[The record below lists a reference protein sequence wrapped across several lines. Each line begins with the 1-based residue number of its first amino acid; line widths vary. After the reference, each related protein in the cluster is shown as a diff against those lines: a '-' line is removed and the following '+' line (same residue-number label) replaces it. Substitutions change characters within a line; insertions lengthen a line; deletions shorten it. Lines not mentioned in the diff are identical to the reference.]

1 VSFRKTLVNLSVFF
15 VTFFIF
21 FAVGEITVR
30 MYTRT
35 HMLYDIE
42 MTRYAKNLKLPS
54 SNPLIAHV
62 HKPNASARLMGVE
75 IRVNSDGLRGREFP
89 VERNGKYRMVFLG
102 DSLTLGWGVRQEE
115 SFANLMEEE
124 MNKRIPIEIL
134 NFGMGNY
141 NTEQETHL
149 FIEKGLKYRPDK
161 VVLFYFINDAEP
173 TPKESHWSFLEH
185 SELISFFWSRARGLI
200 SNLTRSQNYR
210 DYYASLYDR
219 AAPGWQAAKKSFL
232 LLSRVCR
239 DRGIELQ
246 VVLLPELHE
255 LRDYPFKKEYAAVS
269 DFLKANGIEHL
280 DLTPFFK
287 DEAEPSRLWVAPD
300 DAHPNAAAH
309 RLIAQFS
316 FDFIFP
322 RGR

>member
-1 VSFRKTLVNLSVFF
+1 MSFRKTLVNLSVFF
-15 VTFFIF
+15 VTFLIF
-21 FAVGEITVR
+21 FAGGEIAVR

-42 MTRYAKNLKLPS
+42 MTRYAKTLKLPS

-62 HKPNASARLMGVE
+62 HKPNTSARLMGVDVR
-75 IRVNSDGLRGREFP
+75 INSDGLRDREYP
-89 VERNGKYRMVFLG
+89 AERNGKYRIVFLG

-115 SFANLMEEE
+115 SFENLMEEE
-124 MNKRIPIEIL
+124 INQRTPVEIINL
-134 NFGMGNY
+134 GIGNY

-149 FIEKGLKYRPDK
+149 FIEKGLPYRPDK

-200 SNLTRSQNYR
+200 SNLARSQNYR

-232 LLSRVCR
+232 LLSQVCR

-255 LRDYPFKKEYAAVS
+255 LRDYPFKMEYAAVS

-287 DEAEPSRLWVAPD
+287 DQAETSRLWVAPD

>member
-1 VSFRKTLVNLSVFF
+1 MSFRKTLVNLSVFF

-21 FAVGEITVR
+21 FAVGEIAVR

-75 IRVNSDGLRGREFP
+75 VRINSDGLRGREFL

-115 SFANLMEEE
+115 TFANLLEAEIG
-124 MNKRIPIEIL
+124 KRAAVEIINL
-134 NFGMGNY
+134 GIGNY

-200 SNLTRSQNYR
+200 SNLTRSQKYR
-210 DYYASLYDR
+210 DYYVGLYEPD
-219 AAPGWQAAKKSFL
+219 APGWLKAKESFL
-232 LLSRVCR
+232 LLKRVCR
-239 DRGIELQ
+239 DKGIELQ

-255 LRDYPFKKEYAAVS
+255 LRDYPFKKEHAVVAG
-269 DFLKANGIEHL
+269 FLEANGIEHL
-280 DLTPFFK
+280 DLTRFFK

-309 RLIAQFS
+309 RLIARYAV
-316 FDFIFP
+316 DFVARP
-322 RGR
+322 NR